1 MESKCNIIRDI
12 LPLYV
17 ENMISDD
24 TRQFVDEHLSQCQEC
39 KQELEQIK
47 LNIPLEEKYQ
57 DTNTPATVLKRIGLD
72 IKKKRVFTGVL
83 SATISAIILI
93 LLFAHLTAPQ
103 YLSYTESLNL
113 ITVNEN
119 NGIVSLSLSGE
130 YRISQREQGVYDISI
145 YNTQWNKLFNE
156 TRKQTITVNPN
167 GDNVRTIYY
176 VSNGGQ
182 EDRVIYGENPNING
196 GVIILPRLVLNYYF
210 ILSILAVLILF
221 AFCFVFR
228 KKEKVKDIMVKILFM
243 PISYVISHIMI
254 KGFNAVSY
262 TFNRDFYFILFLTIP
277 IYLLVCILYKRKC

>member
-57 DTNTPATVLKRIGLD
+57 DTNTPATVMKRIGLD

-196 GVIILPRLVLNYYF
+196 GVITLPRLVLNYYF

-221 AFCFVFR
+221 AFCFIFR

-277 IYLLVCILYKRKC
+277 IYLLFYTLYKRKG

>member
-57 DTNTPATVLKRIGLD
+57 DTNTPATVMKRIGLD

-262 TFNRDFYFILFLTIP
+262 TSNRDFYFILFLTIP

>member
-17 ENMISDD
+17 ENMVSDD

-72 IKKKRVFTGVL
+72 IKKKRIFTGVL

-196 GVIILPRLVLNYYF
+196 GVITLPRLVLNYYF
-210 ILSILAVLILF
+210 ILSILAVLVLF
-221 AFCFVFR
+221 VFCFVFR

-277 IYLLVCILYKRKC
+277 IYLLFYTLYKRKG

>member
-145 YNTQWNKLFNE
+145 YNTQWNKLFN
-156 TRKQTITVNPN
+156 
-167 GDNVRTIYY
+167 
-176 VSNGGQ
+176 
-182 EDRVIYGENPNING
+182 
-196 GVIILPRLVLNYYF
+196 
-210 ILSILAVLILF
+210 
-221 AFCFVFR
+221 
-228 KKEKVKDIMVKILFM
+228 IMVKILFM

-277 IYLLVCILYKRKC
+277 IYLLFYTLYKRKG

>member
-1 MESKCNIIRDI
+1 MEIKCNIIRDI

-57 DTNTPATVLKRIGLD
+57 DTNAPATVLKRIGLD
-72 IKKKRVFTGVL
+72 IKKNRIFTGVL

-196 GVIILPRLVLNYYF
+196 GVITLPRLVLNYYF

-221 AFCFVFR
+221 AFCFIFR

-277 IYLLVCILYKRKC
+277 IYLLFYTLYKRKG

>member
-57 DTNTPATVLKRIGLD
+57 DTNTPTTVLKRIGLD

-130 YRISQREQGVYDISI
+130 YKISQREHGVYDISI

-156 TRKQTITVNPN
+156 IRKQTITVNPN
-167 GDNVRTIYY
+167 GEDVRTIYY
-176 VSNGGQ
+176 VSCGEQ
-182 EDRVIYGENPNING
+182 EDSVIYGEDPYMNG
-196 GVIILPRLVLNYYF
+196 GEITLPRLVLNYYF
-210 ILSILAVLILF
+210 MIAIFATLILLV
-221 AFCFVFR
+221 FCLILK
-228 KKEKVKDIMVKILFM
+228 KKEKVKNIMVKVLFI
-243 PISYVISHIMI
+243 PISYAISHIMI

-262 TFNRDFYFILFLTIP
+262 TSSRDLCFILFLTIP
-277 IYLLVCILYKRKC
+277 IYLLFYTLYKRKG

>member
-24 TRQFVDEHLSQCQEC
+24 TRQFVDEHLNQCQEC

-47 LNIPLEEKYQ
+47 LNIPLGEKYQ
-57 DTNTPATVLKRIGLD
+57 DTNTSATVLKRIGLD
-72 IKKKRVFTGVL
+72 IKKNRVFTGVL

-103 YLSYTESLNL
+103 YLSYTESFNL

-130 YRISQREQGVYDISI
+130 YKISQREQGVYDISI
-145 YNTQWNKLFNE
+145 YNTQWNKLINE

-167 GDNVRTIYY
+167 GDDVRTIYY

-196 GVIILPRLVLNYYF
+196 GVITLPRLALNYYF

-228 KKEKVKDIMVKILFM
+228 KKEKVKVIMVKILFM
-243 PISYVISHIMI
+243 PISYAISHIMI

>member
-1 MESKCNIIRDI
+1 MEIKCNIIRDI

-47 LNIPLEEKYQ
+47 RNIPLEEKYQ

-196 GVIILPRLVLNYYF
+196 GVITLPRLVLNYYF

-277 IYLLVCILYKRKC
+277 IYLLFYTLYKRKG